1 MSIVEILLFMVSC
14 ILTHNFIFN
23 RFLGCCPFLG
33 VSSKVETSVSM
44 GLAVTFVMTIA
55 SLFCWLIYN
64 LLLVPFELTYMSTIS
79 FILVIAALVQFVEM
93 FLKKSS
99 PTLYSA
105 LGIYLPLITTNCAV
119 LGVVVLN
126 ITKTYGFAESMVN
139 SLGAGLGYMLAMVL
153 FCGVRSKVD
162 NADMPEC
169 FRGIPITLAAASIMS
184 VSFMGFSGLVT
195 GLFG

>member
-1 MSIVEILLFMVSC
+1 M
-14 ILTHNFIFN
+14 
-23 RFLGCCPFLG
+23 
-33 VSSKVETSVSM
+33 
-44 GLAVTFVMTIA
+44 
-55 SLFCWLIYN
+55 
-64 LLLVPFELTYMSTIS
+64 
-79 FILVIAALVQFVEM
+79 
-93 FLKKSS
+93 
-99 PTLYSA
+99 
-105 LGIYLPLITTNCAV
+105 
-119 LGVVVLN
+119 LN
-126 ITKTYGFAESMVN
+126 ITKTYGFVESMVN